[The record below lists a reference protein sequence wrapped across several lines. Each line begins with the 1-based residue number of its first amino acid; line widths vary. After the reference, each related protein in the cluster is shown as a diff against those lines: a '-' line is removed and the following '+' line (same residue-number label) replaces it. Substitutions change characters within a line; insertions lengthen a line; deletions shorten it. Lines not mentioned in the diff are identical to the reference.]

1 MVTKDF
7 SILGTPDEHD
17 WPGVTKLPDYKRKF
31 PKWPKDDLKKVLPQ
45 LDSQGH
51 DLLMVSYIC
60 CPLQI
65 LEPSYHRN
73 RRLKIL

>member
-7 SILGTPDEHD
+7 VILGTPDERD

-60 CPLQI
+60 
-65 LEPSYHRN
+65 
-73 RRLKIL
+73 